1 MPSQPSERVTIA
13 GVASPQT
20 IASTP
25 VVSSP
30 VDMSRFQEALFI
42 LSMGAMASETMDFK
56 LQASAT
62 SGGTYADIPGRA
74 IAQIAAGS
82 TSSKQALI
90 NMKAEKMPTGTQFGR
105 GSAVTGGATGGPASI
120 TALGV
125 EPRFGPASDDKLA
138 SVVQTVV

>member
-1 MPSQPSERVTIA
+1 MSSQPSERIAIA
-13 GVASPQT
+13 GIASPQT
-20 IASTP
+20 IANTP
-25 VVSSP
+25 VVSSA

-42 LSMGAMASETMDFK
+42 LSMGTMASETMDFK

-74 IAQIAAGS
+74 ITQIAAGS
-82 TSSKQALI
+82 TSNKQVLI
-90 NMKAEKMPTGTQFGR
+90 NMKAEKMPTGTQFVR

-125 EPRFGPASDDKLA
+125 ESRYGPASNDDLA
-138 SVVQTVV
+138 TVVQIVT

>member
-13 GVASPQT
+13 GIASPQT
-20 IASTP
+20 IANTP
-25 VVSSP
+25 VVTSP
-30 VDMSRFQEALFI
+30 VDMSRFQEALFV

-74 IAQIAAGS
+74 ITTIAAGS
-82 TSSKQALI
+82 TSNKQALI
-90 NMKAEKMPTGTQFGR
+90 NMKAEKMPTGTQFVR

-120 TALGV
+120 TALGA

-138 SVVQTVV
+138 SVVQIII

>member
-1 MPSQPSERVTIA
+1 MVRWLLL
-13 GVASPQT
+13 
-20 IASTP
+20 
-25 VVSSP
+25 
-30 VDMSRFQEALFI
+30 FLALT
-42 LSMGAMASETMDFK
+42 SGAMAAETMDFK

-74 IAQIAAGS
+74 ITTIAAGS

-90 NMKAEKMPTGTQFGR
+90 NMKAEKMPTGTQFVR

-138 SVVQTVV
+138 SVVQIII